1 MPERIPLPHGGRQ
14 RRAATERGHPR
25 LALDE
30 GELAARWGIAVKT
43 LRRWRQ
49 EHVGP
54 TFLKLGSRVT
64 YLVAEVEAYERRVSR
79 FGTFAGANQ

>member
-1 MPERIPLPHGGRQ
+1 MPERIPVPPSGR
-14 RRAATERGHPR
+14 RRAAAPERGNPR

-30 GELAARWGIAVKT
+30 SEVAARWGIAVKT

-54 TFLKLGSRVT
+54 VFLKLGSRVT
-64 YLVAEVEAYERRVSR
+64 YLVADIEAYERRVSR
-79 FGTFAGANQ
+79 FATFAGAHQ